1 MSKITLEIR
10 SQAEDEFYDIVD
22 YYREIDVSLADE
34 FIAEFELFL
43 EKILEFP
50 QAGHPYLNQTKRVIL
65 DRFPYSLI
73 YKIYRDEIV
82 VVYAVMHMRRKPG
95 YWTERLK

>member
-22 YYREIDVSLADE
+22 YYREIDVTLANE
-34 FIAEFELFL
+34 FITEFERFL

-50 QAGHPYLNQTKRVIL
+50 YAGHPYLHQTKRVIL
-65 DRFPYSLI
+65 DRFPYS
-73 YKIYRDEIV
+73 IV
-82 VVYAVMHMRRKPG
+82 
-95 YWTERLK
+95 

>member
-22 YYREIDVSLADE
+22 YYREIDVTLANE
-34 FIAEFELFL
+34 FITEFERFL

-50 QAGHPYLNQTKRVIL
+50 NAGHPYLHQTKRVFL
-65 DRFPYSLI
+65 DRFPYS
-73 YKIYRDEIV
+73 IV
-82 VVYAVMHMRRKPG
+82 
-95 YWTERLK
+95 

>member
-22 YYREIDVSLADE
+22 YYREIDVTLANE
-34 FIAEFELFL
+34 FITEFERFL

-50 QAGHPYLNQTKRVIL
+50 NAGHPYLHQTKRVIL
-65 DRFPYSLI
+65 DRFPYS
-73 YKIYRDEIV
+73 IV
-82 VVYAVMHMRRKPG
+82 
-95 YWTERLK
+95 